1 VIDRVRY
8 FLAVARLV
16 LLPAGLLFR
25 ARWWLLGSNLGVNWG
40 LIAIA
45 FVLYGAMTWL
55 ELQYWKE
62 LSISTAIGIPELS
75 NGNDPAAALLKNGAY
90 RTVRHPRYL
99 SAGIG
104 AIANTLVVNYVGTYV
119 EILLLFPLGFAM
131 LIFEERNWSNA
142 LETNTGSISARSLK
156 SFHAGAT
163 SGFNQLRLRTAE
175 NGNRFAAILKVAS
188 RSLVYAD
195 LTIGTIANRTS
206 ARPGTVLVGGLH
218 QGAADQASGRRR

>member
-62 LSISTAIGIPELS
+62 LSISRRLAFQNFQTATI
-75 NGNDPAAALLKNGAY
+75 
-90 RTVRHPRYL
+90 R
-99 SAGIG
+99 
-104 AIANTLVVNYVGTYV
+104 
-119 EILLLFPLGFAM
+119 
-131 LIFEERNWSNA
+131 
-142 LETNTGSISARSLK
+142 
-156 SFHAGAT
+156 
-163 SGFNQLRLRTAE
+163 RLR
-175 NGNRFAAILKVAS
+175 S
-188 RSLVYAD
+188 
-195 LTIGTIANRTS
+195 
-206 ARPGTVLVGGLH
+206 
-218 QGAADQASGRRR
+218 